1 MSVCFSA
8 PVSTSCPVCGQL
20 YRRDSRS
27 GGGHGS
33 RSYSL
38 TWLDGVGSA
47 GSLLPTNG
55 HVAVRNW
62 GGGESRWLKLWW
74 TQTHHELSQTL
85 INSFTHAVTDAD
97 AHTQN
102 AEVPFVYI
110 LFLICTYSGRAVT
123 RSGHC
128 SALSVPTSPSVS
140 SDMTYIYTPSCV
152 WESATA
158 VILWSNRKT
167 LQQLSPFN
175 CFLLFGGRVRRA
187 AEWCCEVSFSWI
199 CKLDFSQQLNHLL
212 KTSPGATEIW
222 LIACTCSQAFVT
234 CSSLTQQWLFGG
246 RDSFRFTFRFPY
258 SQFGRSGSSW
268 LKYLRFIYL
277 FIFILLTF
285 CFLPH

>member
-1 MSVCFSA
+1 MSGCFSA

-33 RSYSL
+33 RGYSL

-55 HVAVRNW
+55 QVAVRNL
-62 GGGESRWLKLWW
+62 GGGRVKVA
-74 TQTHHELSQTL
+74 QTL
-85 INSFTHAVTDAD
+85 MNANTPWALSDFDKQLHARGHRCRR
-97 AHTQN
+97 AH

-110 LFLICTYSGRAVT
+110 LSLICTYSGRAVT

-140 SDMTYIYTPSCV
+140 SDMTYMYTPSCV
-152 WESATA
+152 WESAAA

-187 AEWCCEVSFSWI
+187 AERCCEVSFSWI

-212 KTSPGATEIW
+212 KTSPRAK
-222 LIACTCSQAFVT
+222 F
-234 CSSLTQQWLFGG
+234 
-246 RDSFRFTFRFPY
+246 D
-258 SQFGRSGSSW
+258 
-268 LKYLRFIYL
+268 
-277 FIFILLTF
+277 
-285 CFLPH
+285 